1 MNKIILG
8 SHVCYKSKDYLIGS
22 VNETIS
28 YNGNCFMIFTGPPQ
42 NFNRKEIDYL
52 NVKTAIEILKRN
64 NLDVDNIIVHAPYLI
79 NLCSP
84 NINTRKLAVEK
95 LKIEV
100 IRTQQLCSNKIVLH
114 PGCSLTLDRNNAIEF
129 IANGIN
135 EVIQEAQNN
144 VIICIETMS
153 GKGSE
158 VGKTFEELKA
168 IIDLIEDKSKIGVC
182 LDTCHIHEA
191 GYDVRDVNKIL
202 DEFDNVIGMQYLKVI
217 HLNDSKNPVGAHKDR
232 HENIGMGKIGFA
244 VLCDWVHNKR
254 LVDIPKVLETPYW
267 NNKPIYKQEINNLLT
282 KKWSDYE

>member
-84 NINTRKLAVEK
+84 NINTRKLAVDK

-114 PGCSLTLDRNNAIEF
+114 PGSSLTLDRNNAIEF

-135 EVIQEAQNN
+135 EVIQEVQNN

-153 GKGSE
+153 GKGTE

-232 HENIGMGKIGFA
+232 HENIGIGKIGFT
-244 VLCDWVHNKR
+244 VLCD
-254 LVDIPKVLETPYW
+254 
-267 NNKPIYKQEINNLLT
+267 
-282 KKWSDYE
+282 